1 MFCKMYRENEGDIL
15 KRYYKQKQRN
25 NFVYKLEKIN
35 FIQNR
40 S

>member
-15 KRYYKQKQRN
+15 KSIINKKQRN